1 MRLSFAHNMWL
12 RKCDY
17 QEAQLKLMM
26 LKKKK
31 KKKPQNLI
39 LNYPIQ
45 VAVKIRLERGS

>member
-17 QEAQLKLMM
+17 QEAQLNLMM
-26 LKKKK
+26 LKK